1 MKKFKKM
8 ERLDLIIK
16 LITRSQEGMSI
27 DEIYQAITQ
36 KLNIVI
42 SRKTLERDLAEILKS
57 DAFFY
62 DRVSS
67 QKIIPLGIRDCVIH
81 LTNEEIIFLNLIL
94 PPDHS
99 ILMRW
104 KSDVRFDKF

>member
-1 MKKFKKM
+1 MKKIKKM
-8 ERLDLIIK
+8 ERMYLIIK
-16 LITRSQEGMSI
+16 LITRSKEGMSI
-27 DEIYQAITQ
+27 DEIHQEITQ
-36 KLNIVI
+36 KLNIAI

-62 DRVSS
+62 DQLSS
-67 QKIIPLGIRDCVIH
+67 QKIIPLGVRECIIS

-104 KSDVRFDKF
+104 KSDIRFDKF

>member
-1 MKKFKKM
+1 MLKINY
-8 ERLDLIIK
+8 LIIK

-36 KLNIVI
+36 KLNIAI
-42 SRKTLERDLAEILKS
+42 PRKTLERDLAEILKS

-104 KSDVRFDKF
+104 KSDGRFDKF